1 MSTDKLFDSA
11 AADRHEQKYGEDPN
25 LVKREEDQRKSIQ
38 GDVKAMVDDT
48 LNRAIK
54 ITHSTGKNN
63 IQVYRKHDDDFKDGI
78 HMAKSLISVMFLYDW
93 YGGKVQIEG
102 NDKPMRNHFK
112 TGDGSWK
119 YTLTEDHWCEVIY
132 E

>member
-1 MSTDKLFDSA
+1 
-11 AADRHEQKYGEDPN
+11 
-25 LVKREEDQRKSIQ
+25 
-38 GDVKAMVDDT
+38 MVDDT
-48 LNRAIK
+48 LSRATK
-54 ITHSTGKNN
+54 IVHSTGFNN
-63 IQVYRKHDDDFKDGI
+63 IQVYVKHRDDFNDGI
-78 HMAKSLISVMFLYDW
+78 QMARSLISVMFLYDW

-119 YTLTEDHWCEVIY
+119 YTLTEDHWCEVFY